1 MENSFSRHALTHCLK
16 KITHSSENKTFSC
29 FSWLLNSCVT
39 SANHTAQERSQPQ
52 FLDVMRTWSR
62 RCRDLGIPV
71 DKLPH
76 SWQLSHAVPG
86 KCPDFVR
93 KLTCAFFAV
102 IKLMVRSSLASC
114 PGSSP
119 KECSLWKTPSP
130 NTPGTLPQANHNLT
144 FLNRMAFIRK
154 QNLFVYFVCNLSEP
168 YRPGTLSGAI
178 S

>member
-119 KECSLWKTPSP
+119 KECSLCPPSKHSWHTASSKPQPHFPESHGIHQKTKP
-130 NTPGTLPQANHNLT
+130 
-144 FLNRMAFIRK
+144 FRVFR
-154 QNLFVYFVCNLSEP
+154 V
-168 YRPGTLSGAI
+168 
-178 S
+178 